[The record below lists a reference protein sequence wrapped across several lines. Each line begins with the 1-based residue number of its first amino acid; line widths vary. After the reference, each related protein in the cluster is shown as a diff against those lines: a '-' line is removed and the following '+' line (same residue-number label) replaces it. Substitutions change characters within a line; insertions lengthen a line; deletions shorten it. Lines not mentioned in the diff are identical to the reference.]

1 VTSENGF
8 SAKTL
13 ALVRHAH
20 AGNRSTWKG
29 DDERRPL
36 SAKGRKEADGLV
48 ALLAPLKATRV
59 LSSPFDRCVQTVEP
73 LARELGL
80 KVEPD
85 PDLAEGMEDAAI
97 ALVRSLMGERVVI
110 CSHGD
115 VVPAVLAELVVSDGL
130 DLGGE
135 LEWPKGSTWLLGVV
149 GKRFKRAHYLRPPQA
164 G

>member
-1 VTSENGF
+1 VASDGF
-8 SAKTL
+8 GPKTL
-13 ALVRHAH
+13 ALVRHAD
-20 AGNRSTWKG
+20 AGNRSTWNG

-36 SAKGRKEADGLV
+36 SAKGRRQSDGLAV
-48 ALLAPLKATRV
+48 LLAPLKATRV

-85 PDLAEGMEDAAI
+85 ADLAEGMEDEAI
-97 ALVRSLMGERVVI
+97 ALVRSLMGERVVL

-135 LEWPKGSTWLLGVV
+135 LEWPKGSTWLLNVDRN
-149 GKRFKRAHYLRPPQA
+149 RFKRGHYLRPPRSR
-164 G
+164 